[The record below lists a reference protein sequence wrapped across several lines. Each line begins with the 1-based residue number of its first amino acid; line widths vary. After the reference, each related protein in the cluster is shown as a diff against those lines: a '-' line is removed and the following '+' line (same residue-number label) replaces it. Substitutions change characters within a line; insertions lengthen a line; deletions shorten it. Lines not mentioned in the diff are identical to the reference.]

1 MKITIQ
7 REPFLHAFQTAA
19 LVAPVRSPKTILQNI
34 KLAASGNSVSLLAT
48 DTDIGIRLTLDGVQV
63 DAPGEAVLPVNRL
76 GPILRETADES
87 LVITADDRKVVVKGG
102 HSRFELQGQNP
113 AEFPDVLDVPE
124 GNCFEIEASR
134 LKELIRKTLFA
145 TDAESSRYALSGIL
159 LEAADD
165 QITAVGTDGRRLAR
179 IGAKIAGKARKGE
192 SATSAIVPSR
202 AMQILERIVA
212 DSDAGVQLFMTS
224 NSLAVRFGNNTFTTR
239 LLEGRF
245 PRWRDV
251 IPSRSDSLKIE
262 LPVGPLNSAV
272 RQASIVASE
281 ESRGVDLT
289 FGEGNLVISN
299 NTAEVGQSRVE
310 LPVSYND
317 TPVSITLDYRYVID
331 FLKVLPPESTFT
343 FDVADS
349 SKAAY
354 CETADGYGYVI
365 MPLSRDSR

>member
-34 KLAASGNSVSLLAT
+34 KLAASGKSVSLSAT
-48 DTDIGIRLTLDGVQV
+48 DTDIGIKLTLDDVQV
-63 DAPGEAVLPVNRL
+63 DAPGEAVIPVNRL
-76 GPILRETADES
+76 GAILRESTDES
-87 LVITADDRKVVVKGG
+87 LVITADDRKVVIKGR

-113 AEFPDVLDVPE
+113 AEFPDVSAVAE
-124 GNCFEIEASR
+124 GSSLEIAASR
-134 LKELIRKTLFA
+134 MKDLIRKTLFA
-145 TDAESSRYALSGIL
+145 TDAESSRYALSGVL
-159 LEAADD
+159 LEASDD

-179 IGAKIAGKARKGE
+179 IGVRINGSGSQKE
-192 SATSAIVPSR
+192 SVSSAIVPSR
-202 AMQILERIVA
+202 AMQILERIVPDN
-212 DSDAGVQLFMTS
+212 DSGVQLFITS
-224 NSLAVRFGNNTFTTR
+224 NSLAVRFDNNVFTTR

-251 IPSRSDSLKIE
+251 IPTRSDSLKID

-272 RQASIVASE
+272 RQASIVANE
-281 ESRGVDLT
+281 ESRGIDLT

-310 LPVSYND
+310 LPVAYNEA
-317 TPVSITLDYRYVID
+317 PVSITLDFRYVLD